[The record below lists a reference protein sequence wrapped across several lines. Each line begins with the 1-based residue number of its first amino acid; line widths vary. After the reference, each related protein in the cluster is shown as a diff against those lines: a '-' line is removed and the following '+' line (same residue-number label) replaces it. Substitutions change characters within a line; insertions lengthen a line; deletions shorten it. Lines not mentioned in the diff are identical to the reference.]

1 MNKTVSGIKITQ
13 ISKLDFSELKCS
25 SSFMFFWFESV
36 SVCQRSIL
44 ERFEEKKKKCKMGEK
59 NDSNLDASQTSGS
72 CSYSQWI
79 QIIWIEL
86 NRSFIELLINAIEP
100 QPNRFQRIQ
109 HSFKFVHKVIC
120 ILFMHTDNVLWFF
133 FHMHRTILHTTQS
146 SRWWWNNASK
156 SQAQMVLY
164 CSFHFFCLLGWA
176 DLCVERAHRHKSL
189 HLQLLF
195 NCRGFSISIYLHID
209 VDCSCNTQ

>member
-1 MNKTVSGIKITQ
+1 MNKTTIGIKITQ

-25 SSFMFFWFESV
+25 LSFMFFWFESV
-36 SVCQRSIL
+36 PVCQRSIL
-44 ERFEEKKKKCKMGEK
+44 ECFEKKKKCKMREK
-59 NDSNLDASQTSGS
+59 NDSNVDASQTSGS

-100 QPNRFQRIQ
+100 QPNRFQRIR
-109 HSFKFVHKVIC
+109 HSFEFVHKVIC

-133 FHMHRTILHTTQS
+133 LLQMHRTILHTTQS

-156 SQAQMVLY
+156 SQA
-164 CSFHFFCLLGWA
+164 SDG
-176 DLCVERAHRHKSL
+176 S
-189 HLQLLF
+189 LLF
-195 NCRGFSISIYLHID
+195 IQFFLFAGLSWAVCWASAQ
-209 VDCSCNTQ
+209 T